1 MKTPNR
7 VSPQQTQKTRLPPS
21 PRNAF
26 DRKPFSRKRQHRT
39 QTQISP
45 PEPPLASP
53 PHPPVLELPACST
66 VLPIPGPRRAVRRSR
81 SCVVVLGWP
90 FQLVFFSPMWPR
102 CPMRLRK
109 LRRREQLAIPK
120 PDPRVLVLH
129 DFLFGFFGHR
139 RRRRLFPV
147 RPPPA
152 SRRGRGIESKVR
164 VGPGLRT
171 RGGPSMRRQ
180 ARADGLPEALLRG

>member
-7 VSPQQTQKTRLPPS
+7 VGPQQTQKTRLPPS

-66 VLPIPGPRRAVRRSR
+66 RLPIPGERRAVRRSR

-90 FQLVFFSPMWPR
+90 FQLVFSPMWPR
-102 CPMRLRK
+102 GLMRLRK
-109 LRRREQLAIPK
+109 LRRREQLAIPE

-129 DFLFGFFGHR
+129 GFLFGFFGHR

-152 SRRGRGIESKVR
+152 RRRRRRVESKVR
-164 VGPGLRT
+164 VGPGLGT
-171 RGGPSMRRQ
+171 RGEPSMRGR
-180 ARADGLPEALLRG
+180 ARAGGLSQTLLSG